1 MKQGIKFRAAP
12 LCASLA
18 AIANSSGH
26 FITREGRELLHGA
39 ANRLTATDSSPKQ
52 VFVWSTGGQPVKS
65 LPSRVYKGAGG
76 ADELEA
82 HFWFRWRCERLDD
95 CWIAYEGSV
104 NVELHTTGDAAG
116 RYGGYHVD
124 ICEGGLHVEYDSD
137 GVEKEKQAEA
147 GVRHCFA
154 HSHID
159 KAMPRLP
166 SVLVTPPDVLE
177 FALTELWP
185 TEWKRKIAGSTGR
198 TNQLKPHHLAQR
210 RRIHRVLSSLALQAS
225 NPYPITALH
234 DRLKSP
240 VELA

>member
-1 MKQGIKFRAAP
+1 MFRAAP
-12 LCASLA
+12 LCSSLEA
-18 AIANSSGH
+18 LADNGGD
-26 FITREGRELLHGA
+26 FVTREGRQLLHA
-39 ANRLTATDSSPKQ
+39 AASRLRSADLSPKQ
-52 VFVWSTGGQPVKS
+52 TFCWSTEGQPIRS
-65 LPSRVYKGAGG
+65 MASSTYKGQGG
-76 ADELEA
+76 ADAMEA
-82 HFWFRWRCERLDD
+82 LFWFKWQCDRRDD

-104 NVELHTTGDAAG
+104 NIEIHSTGDAGG

-124 ICEGGLHVEYDSD
+124 VCEGGLHVEYDAE
-137 GVEKEKQAEA
+137 GGEKKDQAKA

-154 HSHID
+154 HSHVD

-185 TEWKRKIAGSTGR
+185 TDWKKKIAGSTSR

-210 RRIHRVLSSLALQAS
+210 RRIHRVLGAIAQLAT

-234 DRLKSP
+234 ERLKSP
-240 VELA
+240 VVLA